1 MIAPC
6 ENREG
11 FMMLGNAYYCWVH
24 DWTAAG
30 HEINGVD
37 SGGRPNQD

>member
-1 MIAPC
+1 MIALC

-11 FMMLGNAYYCWVH
+11 FMMLGNTHYCRVH

-30 HEINGVD
+30 DEITA
-37 SGGRPNQD
+37 